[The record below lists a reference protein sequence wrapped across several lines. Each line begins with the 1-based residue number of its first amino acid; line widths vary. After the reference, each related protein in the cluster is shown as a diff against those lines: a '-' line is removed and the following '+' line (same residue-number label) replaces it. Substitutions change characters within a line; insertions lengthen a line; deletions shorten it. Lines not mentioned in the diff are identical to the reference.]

1 MVRKISKSTFCVEVS
16 HNLSDALE
24 YSDSFNTITKRQGIL
39 EFEITQL
46 NSKIVQKIAFPKK

>member
-1 MVRKISKSTFCVEVS
+1 MSKSTFCVEVS